1 MERKWL
7 ILATVMLGSIMG
19 PIDAS
24 VVNVVLP
31 TIAGVFGTGMPT
43 AQWVPMIYLLMISS
57 LLLTY
62 GRLGD
67 MHGYR
72 IVYLSG
78 LAGFAVSSALCGIS
92 TSIGML
98 IAARAVQGVTA
109 GMMMAVASAIIV
121 DAFPPSERGR
131 ALGINATSIAIGLAI
146 GPTLGG
152 FIAAYLGWRFIF
164 FINIPI
170 GIVALLIA
178 SRILPEREPRPGQS
192 LDLIGAGSAFIALF
206 SFLFI
211 VNRWQT
217 MTRPWRLGLVVV
229 MLAALAVFVRTELTV
244 PEPMLD
250 LKIFSIRTFTFANI
264 SAMLNFMSQY
274 ILVFLT
280 PFYLQQVM
288 GYTPDRI
295 GMVMVAFPLVVLLVA
310 PFSGALS
317 DRIGTRVP
325 AALGAGLCAVALFFM
340 ARIGVMQGSGLIGC
354 LALFGLG
361 TGLFQSPNNSAVMGS
376 TPKKYLGVGSAIL
389 ATVRNVGMVL
399 GIAVGGAV
407 VAWRMPVYA
416 GLGEGAFLF
425 ALHDAYLVGA
435 ILTGIAAVTSL
446 VRYRSEIAGS
456 PPSSPSARR
465 PHQG

>member
-7 ILATVMLGSIMG
+7 VLAAVMLGSVMG

-31 TIAGVFGTGMPT
+31 TIAEVFGTGIST
-43 AQWVPMIYLLMISS
+43 AQWVPMVYLLMISS

-72 IVYLSG
+72 AVYLSG
-78 LAGFAVSSALCGIS
+78 LAGFAASSAVCGLS
-92 TSIGML
+92 GSIGML

-109 GMMMAVASAIIV
+109 GMMMAVGPAIIV
-121 DAFPPSERGR
+121 DTFPAFERGR
-131 ALGINATSIAIGLAI
+131 ALGINATSIAIGLAV

-170 GIVALLIA
+170 GVAALLIA
-178 SRILPEREPRPGQS
+178 SRILPEGEPRPGQS
-192 LDLIGAGSAFIALF
+192 LDLAGAASAFVGLF
-206 SFLFI
+206 SFLLL
-211 VNRWQT
+211 VNRWQA
-217 MTRPWRLGLVVV
+217 MGGPRRLGIAIV
-229 MLAALAVFVRTELTV
+229 MLAALAVFIRTELTV
-244 PEPMLD
+244 PQPMLD
-250 LKIFSIRTFTFANI
+250 LRIFSIRTFTFANL

-295 GMVMVAFPLVVLLVA
+295 GMVMVAFPLAVLLVA
-310 PFSGALS
+310 PVSGALS
-317 DRIGTRVP
+317 DRIGTRAP
-325 AALGAGLCAVALFFM
+325 AALGAGVCALALFLM
-340 ARIGVMQGSGLIGC
+340 ARGEGLLGC

-376 TPKKYLGVGSAIL
+376 TPKKYLGVGSAVL

-407 VAWRMPVYA
+407 LAWRMPVYG
-416 GLGEGAFLF
+416 GLTEAAF
-425 ALHDAYLVGA
+425 HDAYIVGA

-446 VRYRSEIAGS
+446 VRYRSEIA
-456 PPSSPSARR
+456 A
-465 PHQG
+465 

>member
-7 ILATVMLGSIMG
+7 VLAAVMLGSVMG

-31 TIAGVFGTGMPT
+31 TIAEVFGTGIST
-43 AQWVPMIYLLMISS
+43 AQWVPMVYLLMISS

-72 IVYLSG
+72 AVYLAG
-78 LAGFAVSSALCGIS
+78 LAGFAASSAVCGLS
-92 TSIGML
+92 GSIGML

-109 GMMMAVASAIIV
+109 GMMMAVGPAIIV
-121 DAFPPSERGR
+121 DTFPASERGR

-170 GIVALLIA
+170 GAAALLIA
-178 SRILPEREPRPGQS
+178 SRILPEGEPRPGQS
-192 LDLIGAGSAFIALF
+192 LDLAGAGSAFVGLF
-206 SFLFI
+206 SFLLL
-211 VNRWQT
+211 VNRWQA
-217 MTRPWRLGLVVV
+217 MGGPQRFGIAIV
-229 MLAALAVFVRTELTV
+229 MLAALAVFIRTELTV
-244 PEPMLD
+244 PQPMLD
-250 LKIFSIRTFTFANI
+250 LRIFSIRTFTFANL

-295 GMVMVAFPLVVLLVA
+295 GMVMVAFPLAVLLVA
-310 PFSGALS
+310 PVSGALS
-317 DRIGTRVP
+317 DRIGTRAP
-325 AALGAGLCAVALFFM
+325 AALGAGVCALALFLM
-340 ARIGVMQGSGLIGC
+340 ARGEGLLGC

-376 TPKKYLGVGSAIL
+376 TPKKYLGVGSAVL

-407 VAWRMPVYA
+407 LAWRMPVYG
-416 GLGEGAFLF
+416 GLTEAAF
-425 ALHDAYLVGA
+425 HDAYIVGA

-456 PPSSPSARR
+456 PPA
-465 PHQG
+465 

>member
-7 ILATVMLGSIMG
+7 VLAAVMLGSVMG

-31 TIAGVFGTGMPT
+31 TIAEVFGTGIST
-43 AQWVPMIYLLMISS
+43 AQWVPMVYLLMISS

-72 IVYLSG
+72 AVYLSG
-78 LAGFAVSSALCGIS
+78 LAGFAASSAVCGLS
-92 TSIGML
+92 GSIGML

-109 GMMMAVASAIIV
+109 GMMMAVGPAIIV
-121 DAFPPSERGR
+121 DTFPASERGR
-131 ALGINATSIAIGLAI
+131 ALGINATSIAIGLAV

-170 GIVALLIA
+170 GVAALLIA
-178 SRILPEREPRPGQS
+178 SRILPEGEPRPGQS
-192 LDLIGAGSAFIALF
+192 LDLVGAGSAFVGLF
-206 SFLFI
+206 SFLLL
-211 VNRWQT
+211 VNRWQA
-217 MTRPWRLGLVVV
+217 MGGPQRFGIAIV
-229 MLAALAVFVRTELTV
+229 MLAALAVFIRTELTV
-244 PEPMLD
+244 PQPMLD
-250 LKIFSIRTFTFANI
+250 LRIFSIRTFTFANL

-295 GMVMVAFPLVVLLVA
+295 GMVMVAFPLAVLLVA
-310 PFSGALS
+310 PVSGALS
-317 DRIGTRVP
+317 DRIGTRAP
-325 AALGAGLCAVALFFM
+325 AALGAGVCALALFLM
-340 ARIGVMQGSGLIGC
+340 ARGEGLLGC

-376 TPKKYLGVGSAIL
+376 TPKKYLGVGSAVL

-407 VAWRMPVYA
+407 LAWRMPVYG
-416 GLGEGAFLF
+416 GLTEAAF
-425 ALHDAYLVGA
+425 HDAYIVGA

-446 VRYRSEIAGS
+446 VRYRSEIA
-456 PPSSPSARR
+456 A
-465 PHQG
+465 

>member
-7 ILATVMLGSIMG
+7 VLAAVMLGSVMG

-31 TIAGVFGTGMPT
+31 TIAEVFGTGIST
-43 AQWVPMIYLLMISS
+43 AQWVPMVYLLMISS

-72 IVYLSG
+72 AVYLSG
-78 LAGFAVSSALCGIS
+78 LAGFAASSAVCGLS
-92 TSIGML
+92 GSIGML

-109 GMMMAVASAIIV
+109 GMMMAVGPAIIV
-121 DAFPPSERGR
+121 DTFPASERGR
-131 ALGINATSIAIGLAI
+131 ALGINATSIAIGLAV

-170 GIVALLIA
+170 GVAALLIA
-178 SRILPEREPRPGQS
+178 SRILPEGEPRPGQS
-192 LDLIGAGSAFIALF
+192 LDLVGAGSAFIGLF
-206 SFLFI
+206 SFLLL
-211 VNRWQT
+211 VNRWQA
-217 MTRPWRLGLVVV
+217 MGGPQRFGIAIV
-229 MLAALAVFVRTELTV
+229 MLAALAVFIRTELTV
-244 PEPMLD
+244 PQPMLD
-250 LKIFSIRTFTFANI
+250 LRIFSIRTFTFANL

-295 GMVMVAFPLVVLLVA
+295 GMVMVAFPLAVLLVA
-310 PFSGALS
+310 PVSGALS
-317 DRIGTRVP
+317 DRIGTRAP
-325 AALGAGLCAVALFFM
+325 AALGAGVCALALFLM
-340 ARIGVMQGSGLIGC
+340 ARGEGLLGC

-376 TPKKYLGVGSAIL
+376 TPKKYLGVGSAVL

-407 VAWRMPVYA
+407 LAWRMPVYG
-416 GLGEGAFLF
+416 GLTEAAF
-425 ALHDAYLVGA
+425 HDAYIVGA

-446 VRYRSEIAGS
+446 VRYRSEIA
-456 PPSSPSARR
+456 A
-465 PHQG
+465 